1 MKEKFPLKH
10 IVKCDVEEVWV
21 VCNSSITAKG
31 IPALVNKYYPGYT
44 GHIASEE
51 YLKELKNQLANWPLG
66 PQADPFFVYN
76 D

>member
-31 IPALVNKYYPGYT
+31 IPALMDKYYPGYT
-44 GHIASEE
+44 ACLCSED
-51 YLKELKNQLANWPLG
+51 YLKTLKNQLAN
-66 PQADPFFVYN
+66 
-76 D
+76 